1 MSFVLKILLIFPAAI
16 YGLIVWLRN
25 LLYDRG
31 FLHDQHFHFPI
42 INVGNLAAG
51 GTGKTPHIEYLIKI
65 LKPHAHIATLSRGYK
80 RKTTG
85 YRVVQTNST
94 IDEAGDE
101 PLLFKLKNPD
111 INVTVGEDRLL
122 AIPQIL
128 QHIPGTEVIL
138 MDDAFQHRS
147 VTPGLNILLTE
158 HDRPFYNDNILPL
171 GYLRD
176 TKSSYRRADI
186 IIVTKC
192 PEDLSMGGQEEIA
205 RKINPM
211 PYQRVFFSTI
221 RYGQPYSFF
230 DAAEKLMLHQ
240 NLHIGLIAGIANEV
254 PMVQYLSGIAPNI
267 TLKKY
272 PDHYRFTQK
281 DIEDWVQM
289 RDKHPEM
296 VWVTTEKDAVRLLEF
311 AAVMNKADLPLFVL
325 PIEID
330 IIGAN
335 KEKFDY
341 YIKTYVYQKLLEIGR
356 INNESLLE

>member
-1 MSFVLKILLIFPAAI
+1 MSIVLKILLIFPAAI

-25 LLYDRG
+25 LMYDRG

-85 YRVVQTNST
+85 YRVVETNST

-138 MDDAFQHRS
+138 MDDAYQHRS
-147 VTPGLNILLTE
+147 VTPGLNILLT
-158 HDRPFYNDNILPL
+158 DYQRPFYNDNVLPL

-176 TKSSYRRADI
+176 TKSSYKRADI

-192 PEDLSMGGQEEIA
+192 PTDISETKQEEIIQ
-205 RKINPM
+205 KIKPM
-211 PYQRVFFSTI
+211 PYQRVFFSAI
-221 RYGQPYSFF
+221 CYGQPYSFF
-230 DAAEKLMLHQ
+230 NAGEKLTLHEKQ
-240 NLHIGLIAGIANEV
+240 HMGLITGIANET
-254 PMVQYLSGIAPNI
+254 PMVQYLSGFTQNI

-272 PDHYRFTQK
+272 PDHFRFTQTQ
-281 DIEDWVQM
+281 IEEWIQM
-289 RDKHPEM
+289 QSKTPEM
-296 VWVTTEKDAVRLLEF
+296 VWMTTEKDAVRLLEF
-311 AAVMNKADLPLFVL
+311 ATAMHEASFPLYVL
-325 PIEID
+325 PIEIEM
-330 IIGAN
+330 IGKN
-335 KEKFDY
+335 KDKFDY
-341 YIKTYVYQKLLEIGR
+341 YIKTYVYHKLNEIGR